1 MGNEKWKI
9 KNVTR
14 GAGLLAAGEINSHI
28 TQQHRKKKRDTAS
41 TRDLTQP
48 GAHHANITF
57 NRADSP

>member
-14 GAGLLAAGEINSHI
+14 GAGLLATGEINSHN

-48 GAHHANITF
+48 GAHHIQP
-57 NRADSP
+57 RR